1 MTTIDDCVL
10 LDLPM
15 IGMPEGN
22 ITPVEAGHTIPFEI
36 ERAFY
41 FCGVVAGAER
51 GGHAHREQHQLIACV
66 MGGYAVALSDG
77 ANRRRVTLDRA
88 YQPCMYRR

>member
-22 ITPVEAGHTIPFEI
+22 ITPVEGGHTIPFEI

-41 FCGVVAGAER
+41 LYDVLRVPSAVGMP
-51 GGHAHREQHQLIACV
+51 IASSTSSSPV
-66 MGGYAVALSDG
+66 
-77 ANRRRVTLDRA
+77 
-88 YQPCMYRR
+88 